1 MWPRTLESALDR
13 QLYGLGACVALAIAL
28 ALLLVLPVHF
38 ITYFLAGRALRVT
51 GSLACRLPGDTMHV
65 LGRCYLALGS
75 ALSWQLLSSR
85 D

>member
-1 MWPRTLESALDR
+1 MDQQLCALV
-13 QLYGLGACVALAIAL
+13 ACAAL
-28 ALLLVLPVHF
+28 ALALGLLLFLPTHF

-51 GSLACRLPGDTMHV
+51 GSLACRLPGDTIQV

-75 ALSWQLLSSR
+75 ALSFQLLSSR